1 MNGVTEPTP
10 SPSVAPP
17 KAYAL
22 SGAWAAACAVLCGV
36 FYFLAF
42 PGIDIWPLGFVA
54 LIPLRLAMV
63 GQTPKRAFWLGWL
76 SGLTMISL
84 GFYWMVDMMKQFSGF
99 STPICIL
106 LLTIVNAFESGRM
119 GLFSW
124 LFVRGQQRFP
134 NLGGL
139 LWLSALVT
147 SELTFPVLF
156 FWSFGAVL
164 HNVPVFTQVAEL
176 GGIFAVTL
184 VVAAANFGLSEF
196 LVARVQRRPANL
208 RVALPYLLV
217 PVVAGLYGVLRI
229 HQVDAR
235 VAAAPKA
242 VIGLVQANMSLTEK
256 RQRHDEGMLRHMRAT
271 EAMTAKQH
279 LDLVIWSET
288 SVMGAMLE
296 DDAARIVPRAFAAR
310 LHVPLLFGAV
320 LVKPVTDAR
329 EYAYFNS
336 ALITDDQ
343 GQVHGRYD
351 KQELVPFSEHMP
363 LGRELPSLYEISP
376 NSGKFEPGELNEPLP
391 LGEHRVATLICNDD
405 VVPALGNR
413 VTRDTNTDL
422 LANLTNDAWF
432 GDTTEPWIHL
442 ALAKFRAI
450 EHRRFF
456 IRSTNSGVSAFIDPV
471 GRVLATTQTFKEQ
484 SLVHQIAWLKGRT
497 VYEALG
503 DYPYWIPGLF
513 AAYAAFSRRPRR
525 KGDHERKA
533 RKARKGEPKRSNAA
547 AVAQ

>member
-1 MNGVTEPTP
+1 MNRATNSDLAPEALAVTP
-10 SPSVAPP
+10 SLP
-17 KAYAL
+17 
-22 SGAWAAACAVLCGV
+22 GAWAAAAAVLCGI

-42 PGIDIWPLGFVA
+42 PGIDLWPLGFVA
-54 LIPLRLAMV
+54 LIPLRLALV
-63 GQTPKRAFWLGWL
+63 GQTPRRAFWLGWL
-76 SGLTMISL
+76 SGLVMISL

-99 STPICIL
+99 SAPICML
-106 LLTIVNAFESGRM
+106 LLLIVNAFEAGRM
-119 GLFSW
+119 GLFAW
-124 LFVRGQQRFP
+124 LYARGTQRFS
-134 NLGGL
+134 GGL
-139 LWLSALVT
+139 VWLSALVT
-147 SELTFPVLF
+147 SELIFPVLF

-176 GGIFAVTL
+176 GGVFAVTL
-184 VVAAANFGLSEF
+184 VVASANFGLSEF
-196 LVARVQRRPANL
+196 LVARIERRPVSL
-208 RVALPYLLV
+208 RAALPYLLV
-217 PVVAGLYGVLRI
+217 PVVAGLYGLVRM
-229 HQVDAR
+229 HQVDQR

-242 VIGLVQANMSLTEK
+242 QIGLVQANMSLLGK
-256 RQRHDEGMLRHMRAT
+256 RSRHDEGMLRHLRAT
-271 EAMTAKQH
+271 RELTAKQH

-296 DDAARIVPRAFAAR
+296 ENAASTVPRAFAAR

-320 LVKPVTDAR
+320 LVKPVSDAR
-329 EYAYFNS
+329 EYAFFNS
-336 ALITDDQ
+336 ALVTDAQ
-343 GQVHGRYD
+343 GEVHGRYD

-376 NSGKFEPGELNEPLP
+376 NSGKFEPGELNDPLP
-391 LGEHRVATLICNDD
+391 LGEHRIATLICNDD
-405 VVPALGNR
+405 VVPALANR

-442 ALAKFRAI
+442 ALAKFRAV

-471 GRVLATTQTFKEQ
+471 GRVLANTETFKEQ
-484 SLVHQIAWLKGRT
+484 TLVHQIAWLKGRT

-513 AAYAAFSRRPRR
+513 AAYAAFSGRRRR
-525 KGDHERKA
+525 DGRPGRVPRKA
-533 RKARKGEPKRSNAA
+533 AA
-547 AVAQ
+547 LE

>member
-1 MNGVTEPTP
+1 MTGATDVQTDTEPAV
-10 SPSVAPP
+10 VAGTRR
-17 KAYAL
+17 AL
-22 SGAWAAACAVLCGV
+22 PGVWAAAGAVLCGV

-54 LIPLRLAMV
+54 LIPLRLALV

-76 SGLTMISL
+76 SGLVMITL

-99 STPICIL
+99 SAPICML
-106 LLTIVNAFESGRM
+106 LLLIVNAFEGGRM
-119 GLFSW
+119 GLFAW
-124 LFVRGQQRFP
+124 LFARGEQRFP
-134 NLGGL
+134 KHTGL
-139 LWLSALVT
+139 LFLSALVT

-164 HNVPVFTQVAEL
+164 HNVPVFTQVAEI

-184 VVAAANFGLSEF
+184 VVAAANFGLAE
-196 LVARVQRRPANL
+196 LGVARIERRPVNVRA
-208 RVALPYLLV
+208 ALPYLLV
-217 PVVAGLYGVLRI
+217 PVVAGLYGLLRI
-229 HQVDAR
+229 HQVDQR

-242 VIGLVQANMSLTEK
+242 EVGLVQANMSLTEK
-256 RQRHDEGMLRHMRAT
+256 RTHHDEGLMRHMHAT
-271 EAMTAKQH
+271 RELTSKQH

-296 DDAARIVPRAFAAR
+296 DKAAAIVPRAFAAR
-310 LHVPLLFGAV
+310 LHVPVLFGAV
-320 LVKPVTDAR
+320 LVKPVSDAR

-336 ALITDDQ
+336 ALITDED
-343 GQVHGRYD
+343 GEVHGRYD

-363 LGRELPSLYEISP
+363 FGRQIPKLYEISP
-376 NSGKFEPGELNEPLP
+376 NSGKFDPGESNEPLP
-391 LGEHRVATLICNDD
+391 LGQHLVATLICNDD
-405 VVPALGNR
+405 VVPGLGNR
-413 VTRDTNTDL
+413 VTSNPNVDL

-456 IRSTNSGVSAFIDPV
+456 VRSTNSGVSAFIDPV
-471 GRVLATTQTFKEQ
+471 GRVLATTETFKEQ
-484 SLVHQIAWLKGRT
+484 TLVHQIAWLHGRT

-503 DYPYWIPGLF
+503 DWPYWVPGLF
-513 AAYAAFSRRPRR
+513 AVYAAFSGRKRR
-525 KGDHERKA
+525 KKSEHPAPAE
-533 RKARKGEPKRSNAA
+533 
-547 AVAQ
+547 